1 MVIKNVKLSFTE
13 EIELAEALRS
23 RLKDFEN
30 LAQNGTFE
38 ILDRKVFLDNANRVK
53 KVMDKLNI
61 KYWYGGCMEIYD
73 KNELELIVDSL
84 TNYSVSLNKLRSNI
98 ENGLPGND
106 LDKFKDDITS
116 IYSVSKEIECVNK
129 LRDKSLFFLVNK
141 DKDIKTNENSVICQ
155 ENVK

>member
-1 MVIKNVKLSFTE
+1 
-13 EIELAEALRS
+13 
-23 RLKDFEN
+23 
-30 LAQNGTFE
+30 
-38 ILDRKVFLDNANRVK
+38 
-53 KVMDKLNI
+53 
-61 KYWYGGCMEIYD
+61 MEIYD

-141 DKDIKTNENSVICQ
+141 DKDIKTN
-155 ENVK
+155 

>member
-1 MVIKNVKLSFTE
+1 
-13 EIELAEALRS
+13 
-23 RLKDFEN
+23 
-30 LAQNGTFE
+30 
-38 ILDRKVFLDNANRVK
+38 
-53 KVMDKLNI
+53 
-61 KYWYGGCMEIYD
+61 MEIYD

-129 LRDKSLFFLVNK
+129 LRDKFLFFLVNK

>member
-1 MVIKNVKLSFTE
+1 
-13 EIELAEALRS
+13 
-23 RLKDFEN
+23 
-30 LAQNGTFE
+30 
-38 ILDRKVFLDNANRVK
+38 
-53 KVMDKLNI
+53 
-61 KYWYGGCMEIYD
+61 MEIYNKD
-73 KNELELIVDSL
+73 GLELIVDSL

>member
-1 MVIKNVKLSFTE
+1 
-13 EIELAEALRS
+13 
-23 RLKDFEN
+23 
-30 LAQNGTFE
+30 
-38 ILDRKVFLDNANRVK
+38 
-53 KVMDKLNI
+53 
-61 KYWYGGCMEIYD
+61 MEIYD
-73 KNELELIVDSL
+73 KSELELIVDSL

>member
-1 MVIKNVKLSFTE
+1 
-13 EIELAEALRS
+13 
-23 RLKDFEN
+23 
-30 LAQNGTFE
+30 
-38 ILDRKVFLDNANRVK
+38 
-53 KVMDKLNI
+53 
-61 KYWYGGCMEIYD
+61 MEIYD
-73 KNELELIVDSL
+73 KNELELIVDSF

>member
-1 MVIKNVKLSFTE
+1 
-13 EIELAEALRS
+13 
-23 RLKDFEN
+23 
-30 LAQNGTFE
+30 
-38 ILDRKVFLDNANRVK
+38 
-53 KVMDKLNI
+53 
-61 KYWYGGCMEIYD
+61 MEIYD
-73 KNELELIVDSL
+73 KDELELIVDSL

>member
-1 MVIKNVKLSFTE
+1 
-13 EIELAEALRS
+13 
-23 RLKDFEN
+23 
-30 LAQNGTFE
+30 
-38 ILDRKVFLDNANRVK
+38 
-53 KVMDKLNI
+53 
-61 KYWYGGCMEIYD
+61 MEIYNKD
-73 KNELELIVDSL
+73 ELELIVDSL

>member
-1 MVIKNVKLSFTE
+1 
-13 EIELAEALRS
+13 
-23 RLKDFEN
+23 
-30 LAQNGTFE
+30 
-38 ILDRKVFLDNANRVK
+38 
-53 KVMDKLNI
+53 
-61 KYWYGGCMEIYD
+61 MEIYD
-73 KNELELIVDSL
+73 KDELVLIVDSL

>member
-1 MVIKNVKLSFTE
+1 M
-13 EIELAEALRS
+13 
-23 RLKDFEN
+23 
-30 LAQNGTFE
+30 
-38 ILDRKVFLDNANRVK
+38 
-53 KVMDKLNI
+53 
-61 KYWYGGCMEIYD
+61 
-73 KNELELIVDSL
+73 ELIVDSL

>member
-1 MVIKNVKLSFTE
+1 
-13 EIELAEALRS
+13 
-23 RLKDFEN
+23 
-30 LAQNGTFE
+30 
-38 ILDRKVFLDNANRVK
+38 
-53 KVMDKLNI
+53 
-61 KYWYGGCMEIYD
+61 MEIYD
-73 KNELELIVDSL
+73 KDELELIVDSL

-116 IYSVSKEIECVNK
+116 IYIVSKEIECVNK

>member
-1 MVIKNVKLSFTE
+1 
-13 EIELAEALRS
+13 
-23 RLKDFEN
+23 
-30 LAQNGTFE
+30 
-38 ILDRKVFLDNANRVK
+38 
-53 KVMDKLNI
+53 
-61 KYWYGGCMEIYD
+61 MEIYD
-73 KNELELIVDSL
+73 KDELELIVDSL

-129 LRDKSLFFLVNK
+129 LRDKSLFFLINK

>member
-1 MVIKNVKLSFTE
+1 
-13 EIELAEALRS
+13 
-23 RLKDFEN
+23 
-30 LAQNGTFE
+30 
-38 ILDRKVFLDNANRVK
+38 
-53 KVMDKLNI
+53 
-61 KYWYGGCMEIYD
+61 MEIYD

-84 TNYSVSLNKLRSNI
+84 TNYSVSLNKLRRNI

>member
-1 MVIKNVKLSFTE
+1 
-13 EIELAEALRS
+13 
-23 RLKDFEN
+23 
-30 LAQNGTFE
+30 
-38 ILDRKVFLDNANRVK
+38 
-53 KVMDKLNI
+53 
-61 KYWYGGCMEIYD
+61 MEIYNKD
-73 KNELELIVDSL
+73 ELELIVDSL

-98 ENGLPGND
+98 EYGLPGND

>member
-1 MVIKNVKLSFTE
+1 
-13 EIELAEALRS
+13 
-23 RLKDFEN
+23 
-30 LAQNGTFE
+30 
-38 ILDRKVFLDNANRVK
+38 
-53 KVMDKLNI
+53 
-61 KYWYGGCMEIYD
+61 MEIYD
-73 KNELELIVDSL
+73 KDELGLIVDSL

>member
-1 MVIKNVKLSFTE
+1 
-13 EIELAEALRS
+13 
-23 RLKDFEN
+23 
-30 LAQNGTFE
+30 
-38 ILDRKVFLDNANRVK
+38 
-53 KVMDKLNI
+53 
-61 KYWYGGCMEIYD
+61 MEIYD
-73 KNELELIVDSL
+73 KDELELIIDSL

>member
-1 MVIKNVKLSFTE
+1 
-13 EIELAEALRS
+13 
-23 RLKDFEN
+23 
-30 LAQNGTFE
+30 
-38 ILDRKVFLDNANRVK
+38 
-53 KVMDKLNI
+53 
-61 KYWYGGCMEIYD
+61 MEIYD
-73 KNELELIVDSL
+73 KDELELIVDSL

-116 IYSVSKEIECVNK
+116 RYSVSTELECVNK
-129 LRDKSLFFLVNK
+129 LRAKSLFFLVNK

>member
-1 MVIKNVKLSFTE
+1 
-13 EIELAEALRS
+13 
-23 RLKDFEN
+23 
-30 LAQNGTFE
+30 
-38 ILDRKVFLDNANRVK
+38 
-53 KVMDKLNI
+53 
-61 KYWYGGCMEIYD
+61 MEIYD

-84 TNYSVSLNKLRSNI
+84 TNNSVSLNKLRSNI

>member
-1 MVIKNVKLSFTE
+1 
-13 EIELAEALRS
+13 
-23 RLKDFEN
+23 
-30 LAQNGTFE
+30 
-38 ILDRKVFLDNANRVK
+38 
-53 KVMDKLNI
+53 
-61 KYWYGGCMEIYD
+61 MEIYD

-98 ENGLPGND
+98 ENGLPDND

>member
-1 MVIKNVKLSFTE
+1 
-13 EIELAEALRS
+13 
-23 RLKDFEN
+23 
-30 LAQNGTFE
+30 
-38 ILDRKVFLDNANRVK
+38 
-53 KVMDKLNI
+53 
-61 KYWYGGCMEIYD
+61 MEIYD

-129 LRDKSLFFLVNK
+129 LRDKSLFF
-141 DKDIKTNENSVICQ
+141 
-155 ENVK
+155 

>member
-1 MVIKNVKLSFTE
+1 
-13 EIELAEALRS
+13 
-23 RLKDFEN
+23 
-30 LAQNGTFE
+30 
-38 ILDRKVFLDNANRVK
+38 
-53 KVMDKLNI
+53 
-61 KYWYGGCMEIYD
+61 MEIYD

>member
-1 MVIKNVKLSFTE
+1 
-13 EIELAEALRS
+13 
-23 RLKDFEN
+23 
-30 LAQNGTFE
+30 
-38 ILDRKVFLDNANRVK
+38 
-53 KVMDKLNI
+53 
-61 KYWYGGCMEIYD
+61 MEIYD
-73 KNELELIVDSL
+73 KDELELIVDSL

-141 DKDIKTNENSVICQ
+141 YKDIKTNENSVICQ

>member
-1 MVIKNVKLSFTE
+1 
-13 EIELAEALRS
+13 
-23 RLKDFEN
+23 
-30 LAQNGTFE
+30 
-38 ILDRKVFLDNANRVK
+38 
-53 KVMDKLNI
+53 
-61 KYWYGGCMEIYD
+61 MEIYD
-73 KNELELIVDSL
+73 KDELELIVDSL

-155 ENVK
+155 ETVK

>member
-1 MVIKNVKLSFTE
+1 
-13 EIELAEALRS
+13 
-23 RLKDFEN
+23 
-30 LAQNGTFE
+30 
-38 ILDRKVFLDNANRVK
+38 
-53 KVMDKLNI
+53 
-61 KYWYGGCMEIYD
+61 MEIYD

-141 DKDIKTNENSVICQ
+141 DNDIKTNENSVICQ